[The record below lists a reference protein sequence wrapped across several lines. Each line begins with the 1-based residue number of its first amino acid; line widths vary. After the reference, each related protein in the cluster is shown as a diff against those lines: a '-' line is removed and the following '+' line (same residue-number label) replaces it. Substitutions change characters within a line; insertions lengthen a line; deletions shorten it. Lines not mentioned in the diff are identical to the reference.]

1 MKMTTIIHSDEIII
15 TAAAV
20 LRALSLEEL
29 REMLNRLLE
38 RPEDDGSIEAAIA
51 LVDHEIRL
59 ELSAD

>member
-1 MKMTTIIHSDEIII
+1 MPTIVHCDEIVI

-29 REMLNRLLE
+29 RAMLERLLD

-51 LVDHEIRL
+51 IVDHEISL

>member
-1 MKMTTIIHSDEIII
+1 MPTIVHSDEIVI

-29 REMLNRLLE
+29 QAMLGRLLD
-38 RPEDDGSIEAAIA
+38 RPEDNGSIEAAIG
-51 LVDHEIRL
+51 LVEHEIRL

>member
-1 MKMTTIIHSDEIII
+1 MPTIVHSDEIVI
-15 TAAAV
+15 TAAAI

-29 REMLNRLLE
+29 RAMLERLLE

-51 LVDHEIRL
+51 IVAHEIDL

>member
-1 MKMTTIIHSDEIII
+1 MPTIVHCDEIVI

-29 REMLNRLLE
+29 QAMLERLLD
-38 RPEDDGSIEAAIA
+38 RPEDNGSIEAAIA
-51 LVDHEIRL
+51 IVEHEIGL

>member
-1 MKMTTIIHSDEIII
+1 MPTIVHSDEIVI

-29 REMLNRLLE
+29 QAMLGRLLE
-38 RPEDDGSIEAAIA
+38 RPEENGAIDAAIG
-51 LVDHEIRL
+51 LVEHEIHL